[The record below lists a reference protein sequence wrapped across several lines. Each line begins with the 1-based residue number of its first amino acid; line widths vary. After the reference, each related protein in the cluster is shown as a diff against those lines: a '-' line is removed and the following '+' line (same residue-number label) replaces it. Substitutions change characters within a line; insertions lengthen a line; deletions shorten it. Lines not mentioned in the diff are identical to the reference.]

1 MTSQLRHNIYCFHK
15 NDENSEFMQ
24 FSIFISVV
32 ETSCAAKKQQNNL
45 TEALSLLLTKSHQI

>member
-1 MTSQLRHNIYCFHK
+1 MTSQLRHNMYCFHK

-45 TEALSLLLTKSHQI
+45 TEALL